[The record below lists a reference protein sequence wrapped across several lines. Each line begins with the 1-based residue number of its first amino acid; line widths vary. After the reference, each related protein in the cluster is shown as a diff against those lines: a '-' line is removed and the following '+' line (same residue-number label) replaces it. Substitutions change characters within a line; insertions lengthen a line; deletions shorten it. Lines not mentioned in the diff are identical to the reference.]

1 MQKTETALSN
11 LGSIME
17 QKVTLRGK
25 NQQKEEKS
33 TKGRRPKFKHARE
46 NSKEDRRSD
55 KERQIRKR
63 INETQLGET
72 G

>member
-1 MQKTETALSN
+1 M
-11 LGSIME
+11 
-17 QKVTLRGK
+17 TLRGK